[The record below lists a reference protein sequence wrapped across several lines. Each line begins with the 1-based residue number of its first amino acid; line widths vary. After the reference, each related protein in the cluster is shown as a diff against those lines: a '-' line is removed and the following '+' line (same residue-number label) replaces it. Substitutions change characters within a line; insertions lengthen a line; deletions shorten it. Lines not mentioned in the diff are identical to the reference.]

1 MSLRFGVYGW
11 VDKEIIEEVQNFED
25 LKMVDKV
32 YFENSLAEQ
41 LKVKGHSLDEMTG
54 DDGIDFVMSVGGDGT
69 LLRLLDSI
77 DIPVLGVN
85 TGTLGFLTSTDIF
98 DIKDALKKIDQGD
111 YFVDKRMKLDVFL
124 NGEKEREC
132 VNEVVVHSDK
142 IAKLREIELIY
153 GGKLIDRFRADGL
166 IISTPTGSTSY
177 GLSSGGPIVNPELDV
192 FISVP
197 IASFDLDAKP
207 HVLPSDRSIEIRLPE
222 REKTCLMV
230 LDGQKECIVGQEDT
244 IEVKK
249 SDNRAKFIRFEDDF
263 YERVKKKLVKR

>member
-1 MSLRFGVYGW
+1 MSLRFGVYGL
-11 VDKEIIEEVQNFED
+11 VDGNIIEELEK
-25 LKMVDKV
+25 LKEFNTVEKV
-32 YFENSLAEQ
+32 YFEDSLANQ
-41 LKVKGHSLDEMTG
+41 LDIKGYSLDEMIEE
-54 DDGIDFVMSVGGDGT
+54 DINFVMSVGGDGT
-69 LLRLLDSI
+69 LLRLLQCVDL
-77 DIPVLGVN
+77 PALGVN
-85 TGTLGFLTSTDIF
+85 TGTVGFLTSTEISEVR
-98 DIKDALKKIDQGD
+98 DALEKIDQDD
-111 YFVDKRMKLDVFL
+111 YFIDKRMKLDVFL
-124 NGEKEREC
+124 NGEKESEC

-153 GGKLIDRFRADGL
+153 GSKLIDSFRADGL

-192 FISVP
+192 YISVP

-207 HVLPSDRSIEIRLPE
+207 HVLPSNRSIEIRLPE
-222 REKTCLMV
+222 EEKTCLMV
-230 LDGQKECIVGQEDT
+230 MDGQKECIVGQEDK